1 MAAKAKKATTASSP
15 KSASSDSIKFTLY
28 NFAGQPKSYYRVEQ
42 KNLEREP
49 EENAK
54 QAVAHSII
62 IIDRSGSMYYDIEEL
77 KETLLKILT
86 LDEYSNYQLLVTLI
100 SYSSRGD
107 VTCHFQRIPIS
118 EVMQANS
125 FYQQQIKKIQSTGA
139 TCISQSMKLA
149 LSLIQ
154 ADELTAITLHT
165 DGYAN
170 DPSSQA
176 EIKEL
181 DRLTEELTSYNAFL
195 NTIAYTYADF
205 RLLAK
210 LSNTASG
217 SCLKA
222 GNVKEV
228 YDALY
233 STSKLLGGLVASAI
247 EETLIKEYDYQV
259 FLSHSAQKI
268 NGAAGTLKII
278 GLKTEDDGI
287 FYKYQKIT
295 KQEYDQ
301 LNIPAS
307 QTHPAVFAFAK
318 ANLADGN
325 LNTAKYALAS
335 TFDATLTEKHA
346 KALTNAEIAE
356 MALDL
361 EQAIFNP
368 AILNSHEILTSVKV
382 SDKTSV
388 LELVKVLEQHRS
400 GIIINLQHLKENYQR
415 KGIKRIPG
423 VRDKNG
429 NLLTPWLK
437 TEYIDGDKYVK
448 MGTFSINQ
456 NTATINMLITRK
468 VKLVKVEDG
477 EQICEVAGILVSD
490 LESFNNYTIVSDG
503 EINVKSLK
511 VKINNQPTFDALK
524 TLGVLEQDGQTAGE
538 FDCRREYDIRLD
550 NLPVSPFTAHY
561 GSLNGTFDELA
572 QMKILSSIISAHLKE
587 ESDVYAPEQI
597 EELKL
602 HYLSKNLYINF
613 PTTTEY
619 TDLHEAIN
627 KGTVDSRVSYKI
639 DIGNKDILNLSKLHS
654 ANKFLERLY
663 EVVDKNSGE
672 PVEKPSFELT
682 WEKNLAFSH
691 KKLSSRTKITPVDD
705 LMKGI
710 FDNFLGLE
718 DNGTVAA
725 ILKKVGADSLA
736 RLLAEK
742 AKGNPVSRPEFV
754 AALVAAKGQIDA
766 YAERVYR
773 DNISPLVFYIGSTG
787 LLPDEIEAKAQ
798 TADELSSKYPQLK
811 FSKDEQEGMFFEVGD
826 TIISVYAKNEYF
838 SR

>member
-1 MAAKAKKATTASSP
+1 MAAKVKKATPASSP

-28 NFAGQPKSYYRVEQ
+28 NFAGQPKSYYRVDK

-62 IIDRSGSMYYDIEEL
+62 IIDRSGSMYYDIEDL

-107 VTCHFQRIPIS
+107 VICHFQRIPIS
-118 EVMQANS
+118 EVMQPNS
-125 FYQQQIKKIQSTGA
+125 FYQQQIKQIESTGA

-181 DRLTEELTSYNAFL
+181 DRLTEELTGYNAFL
-195 NTIAYTYADF
+195 NTIAYSSADF

-210 LSNTASG
+210 LANTASG

-222 GNVKEV
+222 GNVKQV

-233 STSKLLGGLVASAI
+233 STSKLLCGLVASAI

-259 FLSHSAQKI
+259 FVSHSAQKI
-268 NGAAGTLKII
+268 NGAAGTIKII
-278 GLKTEDDGI
+278 GLKPEDDGI

-301 LNIPAS
+301 LDIPPS

-356 MALDL
+356 MAVDL

-400 GIIINLQHLKENYQR
+400 GIIINLPHLKENYQR

-423 VRDKNG
+423 SRDKDG

-477 EQICEVAGILVSD
+477 EQICEVGGILVSE

-503 EINVKSLK
+503 EINIKSLK
-511 VKINNQPTFDALK
+511 VKINNGPAFDALK
-524 TLGVLEQDGQTAGE
+524 SLGVLEQDGQTAGA

-561 GSLNGTFDELA
+561 GSINGTFDELA

-654 ANKFLERLY
+654 ANKFLDRLY
-663 EVVDKNSGE
+663 EVVAKDSGE
-672 PVEKPSFELT
+672 VLEKPSFELT
-682 WEKNLAFSH
+682 WEKNLTFSH

-705 LMKGI
+705 LMKRI

-725 ILKKVGADSLA
+725 ILTKVGADSLA

-742 AKGNPVSRPEFV
+742 AKGNPVTRPEFV
-754 AALVAAKGQIDA
+754 TALVAAKGQIDA
-766 YAERVYR
+766 HAEQIYR

-787 LLPDEIEAKAQ
+787 LLPDEMDAKAQ
-798 TADELSSKYPQLK
+798 SADELSSKYPTLK